1 MKRPEITKQ
10 LSELLEKHI
19 DPHNDPRVYW
29 AKEVTFDYATSN
41 TARVDYMEISL
52 AMRLNPPS
60 MIFTRKMVIT
70 SLAIRT
76 TMSCQRVYLRM

>member
-41 TARVDYMEISL
+41 TVRVDYMLFKPINNSISGIEKEISL

-60 MIFTRKMVIT
+60 MI
-70 SLAIRT
+70 SLEKWTQLHWR
-76 TMSCQRVYLRM
+76 

>member
-41 TARVDYMEISL
+41 TVRVDYRSNVLIEVYEL
-52 AMRLNPPS
+52 GNAARL
-60 MIFTRKMVIT
+60 
-70 SLAIRT
+70 L
-76 TMSCQRVYLRM
+76 